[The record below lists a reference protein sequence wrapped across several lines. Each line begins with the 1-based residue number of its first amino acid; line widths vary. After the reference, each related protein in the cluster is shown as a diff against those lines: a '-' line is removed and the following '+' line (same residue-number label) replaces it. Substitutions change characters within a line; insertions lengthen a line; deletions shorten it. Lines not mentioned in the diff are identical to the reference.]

1 MLLLRVAIV
10 YKISLTFHKT
20 KNNYGMIPNSNQ
32 NIVIIIFYN
41 DGVKMIKN
49 ISTKSK
55 LTILVLLSI
64 FSLVVIAFLGVNQLG
79 KVNNGLKTVY
89 EDRVIPLEQLKII
102 ADEYAINIVD
112 TTHQTRNKN
121 FDFQKCME
129 NISSAQIKIKDQWNA
144 YTSTFLTNEEKKLVQ
159 ESKSLME
166 NGDKI
171 AIKIKEACKKADLGL
186 ISQISIDE
194 LYPNID
200 PIGEKISS
208 LISLQLEVA
217 KNETIKAYEIYNSS
231 KITIITTI
239 IATLILLLIIAYFI
253 IKDITSKLD
262 LFKMGLQSFFSF
274 LNKQSKDAQN
284 IAIDT
289 NDEFGEMAKFV
300 NENIEKTKNTII
312 KDSILIE
319 DAKVVMQRVNN
330 GWYSQL
336 IVKNSDNIVL
346 EEFKNNV
353 NTMISNTKKRFEEI
367 NLVLNQYTNH
377 NYKQKLLLKQNDEK
391 NGVFETLVLGINS
404 LQESIT
410 KMLIDNKSNGL
421 TLSDSSN
428 ILLKNVDSLNNS
440 TNEAAA
446 SLEETA
452 AALEEITSNIRSNTQ
467 NILNMANLSKELT
480 SCANYGEK
488 LANETNLSMDE
499 INTEVNLINDSIII
513 IDQIAFQTNI
523 LSLNAAVEAATAGEA
538 GKGFAVVAQEVRNL
552 ATRSAEAAKQ
562 IKEIV
567 QNATTKANDGKTIAD
582 NMIKGYKK
590 LNESILQTT
599 NIIEDIQMSS
609 NEQLSGIEQIN
620 DAVALLDRQ
629 TQENAMIAT
638 RTHDAALIT
647 DEISK
652 TIVNDSELKEF
663 IGKEEVKGKN
673 I

>member
-1 MLLLRVAIV
+1 
-10 YKISLTFHKT
+10 
-20 KNNYGMIPNSNQ
+20 MIPNSNQ

>member
-1 MLLLRVAIV
+1 M
-10 YKISLTFHKT
+10 
-20 KNNYGMIPNSNQ
+20 
-32 NIVIIIFYN
+32 
-41 DGVKMIKN
+41 
-49 ISTKSK
+49 STKLK
-55 LTILVLLSI
+55 LTILVLLSM
-64 FSLVVIAFLGVNQLG
+64 FSLLIIAILGVVQLG

-89 EDRVIPLEQLKII
+89 EDRVVPLEQLKII

-121 FDFQKCME
+121 FDFKKCVE
-129 NISSAQIKIKDQWNA
+129 NISNAEIKIHNQWDA

-159 ESKSLME
+159 ESKILME

-171 AIKIKEACKKADLGL
+171 ANKIKEACKNGDLEL
-186 ISQISIDE
+186 ISQISIEE

-208 LISLQLEVA
+208 LISLQLDVA
-217 KNETIKAYEIYNSS
+217 KTETTKAYNIYNSS
-231 KITIITTI
+231 KVTIITTI
-239 IATLILLLIIAYFI
+239 IVTLILLLVIAYFI
-253 IKDITSKLD
+253 IKDITSKLE
-262 LFKMGLQSFFSF
+262 LFKAGLQSFFSF
-274 LNKQSKDAQN
+274 LNKHSKDAQT
-284 IAIDT
+284 ISIDT

-300 NENIEKTKNTII
+300 NENIEKTKSTIM

-336 IVKNSDNIVL
+336 IVKSTDNTVL

-353 NTMISNTKKRFEEI
+353 NTMITNTKKRFEEI
-367 NLVLNQYTNH
+367 NLILNQYSNH

-391 NGVFETLVLGINS
+391 NGVFEALVLGINS

-428 ILLKNVDSLNNS
+428 ILLRNVDSLNNS

-452 AALEEITSNIRSNTQ
+452 AALEQITSNIRSNTQ

-480 SCANYGEK
+480 SSANHGEE
-488 LANETNLSMDE
+488 LANKTNISMDE
-499 INTEVNLINDSIII
+499 INTQVNLINDSIII

-538 GKGFAVVAQEVRNL
+538 GKGFAVVAQEV
-552 ATRSAEAAKQ
+552 
-562 IKEIV
+562 EI
-567 QNATTKANDGKTIAD
+567 
-582 NMIKGYKK
+582 
-590 LNESILQTT
+590 
-599 NIIEDIQMSS
+599 
-609 NEQLSGIEQIN
+609 
-620 DAVALLDRQ
+620 
-629 TQENAMIAT
+629 
-638 RTHDAALIT
+638 
-647 DEISK
+647 
-652 TIVNDSELKEF
+652 
-663 IGKEEVKGKN
+663 
-673 I
+673 